1 MLTIVR
7 KRLFLGLLLLAWI
20 PFVIGAVSVYLSANF
35 PQMTLLSMTAQRFR
49 DFLAAQDFFVFVIT
63 VWVGAGLIANDKRA
77 NALQIYLSKPLG
89 RVEYIAGKLAILAVF
104 LLGVTLA
111 PALLLLILQVL
122 FTGSFSF
129 LRQNFYLFP
138 AVIVFSFL
146 QVLLASFTMLALSS
160 ISKSSRYVAILYAG
174 VIFFSD
180 AVYGL
185 VYLITGS
192 SRMSW
197 LSLPGNLRQ
206 IGDVVFR
213 LEPRYATSPAISLFA
228 ILAVI
233 GLAAWILER
242 QVRGSRGGV
251 VTEAAGVPPVVE
263 AASLSKWYGQVIGL
277 NDVTVTVPRGITGLL
292 GPNGAGKSTFMKLM
306 TGQLKPSKGSVRL
319 LGQPTWGNPSVYFK
333 VGFCPDQDA
342 FYDRMT
348 GLEWV
353 TALVRLNG
361 YDERQAAEAARRALA
376 TVDLLDAAD
385 RKIGSYSKGMRQ
397 RVKLAQ
403 AIVHDP
409 DVLILDEPLSGM
421 DPLGRRR
428 TIRLIK
434 EWARQGRSVIV
445 SSHILHEIESM
456 TSNILLINNGR
467 ILAEGNVHQIRDLI
481 DTHPHTVY
489 IRSADPRALARRFL
503 AHDDVISLRFEE
515 GAVVV
520 QTASPDSFYSRLTEL
535 AASGEAEIGE
545 VTSPDDNLQA
555 VFQYL
560 VK

>member
-1 MLTIVR
+1 MPIHDQSYRRYGGAREPIGKAWAVIARHGVLTIVR

-242 QVRGSRGGV
+242 QVRGVEV
-251 VTEAAGVPPVVE
+251 V
-263 AASLSKWYGQVIGL
+263 S
-277 NDVTVTVPRGITGLL
+277 
-292 GPNGAGKSTFMKLM
+292 
-306 TGQLKPSKGSVRL
+306 
-319 LGQPTWGNPSVYFK
+319 
-333 VGFCPDQDA
+333 
-342 FYDRMT
+342 
-348 GLEWV
+348 
-353 TALVRLNG
+353 
-361 YDERQAAEAARRALA
+361 
-376 TVDLLDAAD
+376 
-385 RKIGSYSKGMRQ
+385 
-397 RVKLAQ
+397 
-403 AIVHDP
+403 
-409 DVLILDEPLSGM
+409 
-421 DPLGRRR
+421 
-428 TIRLIK
+428 
-434 EWARQGRSVIV
+434 
-445 SSHILHEIESM
+445 
-456 TSNILLINNGR
+456 
-467 ILAEGNVHQIRDLI
+467 
-481 DTHPHTVY
+481 
-489 IRSADPRALARRFL
+489 
-503 AHDDVISLRFEE
+503 
-515 GAVVV
+515 
-520 QTASPDSFYSRLTEL
+520 
-535 AASGEAEIGE
+535 
-545 VTSPDDNLQA
+545 
-555 VFQYL
+555 
-560 VK
+560 